1 METQDGGMSSAEIA
15 RAPTDIRRKQSPEA
29 RERQF
34 VDDLALFTVG
44 FAPERA
50 VELLGGLTAG
60 RRRRALEHAKT
71 IATLDSRSRQGRLVR
86 ALGQRQEASDRVRRL
101 MAEVPEGLRRVVYAR
116 LPRYHR
122 TLFPDLGAG
131 DTRSE
136 AGSDIQAAFADRL
149 IREATT

>member
-1 METQDGGMSSAEIA
+1 MDSQDGRRSSAEIA

-34 VDDLALFTVG
+34 VDDLTLFAVG

-60 RRRRALEHAKT
+60 RRRRAIEQAKT
-71 IATLDSRSRQGRLVR
+71 IAALDSRSRQGRVVR

-101 MAEVPEGLRRVVYAR
+101 MAEVPEALQRVVYAR

-122 TLFPDLGAG
+122 TLFPDLGVE

-136 AGSDIQAAFADRL
+136 AGSNAQVAFADRL